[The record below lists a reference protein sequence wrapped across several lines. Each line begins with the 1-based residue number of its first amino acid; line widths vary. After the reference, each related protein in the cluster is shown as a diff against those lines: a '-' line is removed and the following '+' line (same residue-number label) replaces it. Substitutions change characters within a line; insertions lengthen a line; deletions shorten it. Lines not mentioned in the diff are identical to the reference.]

1 MSGARDRAEFDT
13 EQFREAVYRVTK
25 MIPKGK
31 VATYAQIATYV
42 LSPRHARAVGNAL
55 KNLPRDRLDEVP
67 WQRVINASGRVSYRG
82 ETVRPIRQE
91 RLLEAEGVE
100 LSPSGRID
108 LKTHRWAGP
117 PEGWVPPFR
126 EPSSPRAW
134 PKSRPSSR
142 RRRTGTR

>member
-1 MSGARDRAEFDT
+1 MSGVRDRAEFDT

-25 MIPKGK
+25 MIPKGN
-31 VATYAQIATYV
+31 VATYSQIATYV

-55 KNLPRDRLDEVP
+55 KNLPRDRHDEVP

-91 RLLEAEGVE
+91 QLLSAEGVE

-117 PEGWVPPFR
+117 PEGWRPIFR
-126 EPSSPRAW
+126 EPPSPRPW
-134 PKSRPSSR
+134 PKERVSR
-142 RRRTGTR
+142 RRHRR